1 MQEELA
7 AQQSEFN
14 ELLVCLG
21 QETAKVGALQELLAD
36 KYGDDVSALLE
47 AVEEEFGFEGDGE
60 EEEGEAEVEVEVEGL
75 LA

>member
-36 KYGDDVSALLE
+36 KYGDDVSGLLE
-47 AVEEEFGFEGDGE
+47 AVEEEFGFDGEDGE
-60 EEEGEAEVEVEVEGL
+60 EGEEGEGEAL